1 MRETIVSNR
10 YAKALFELALE
21 MKILEPIYHDNLL
34 IQNVCRQNHD
44 FVTMLRSPVIKDR
57 KKLSILREI
66 FEKKIH
72 ELTFKFMAIITKNS
86 REGLLAEIAKQF
98 IDIYKEYKNIVP
110 AHLSTAAPIDDE
122 TRKMIISLLEDRT
135 NTTIELTEEIH
146 DELIGGFVLNMQD
159 KQYDASVLKQ
169 IKNLKKDFKVNLYIK
184 GF

>member
-21 MKILEPIYHDNLL
+21 MNILEPIYKDNLL
-34 IQNVCRQNHD
+34 MQDVCRQNPD

-57 KKLSILREI
+57 RKLSILREI

-72 ELTFKFMAIITKNS
+72 DLTFKFMAIITKNS
-86 REGLLAEIAKQF
+86 RENLLAEIARQF
-98 IDIYKEYKNIVP
+98 IIIYKEYKNIVP
-110 AHLSTAAPIDDE
+110 AHLSTAAAIDSD
-122 TRKMIISLLEDRT
+122 TRNQIIALLKDRT
-135 NTTIELTEEIH
+135 DVTIELTEEIK
-146 DELIGGFVLNMQD
+146 DDLIGGFVLNMQD

-169 IKNLKKDFKVNLYIK
+169 IKDLKKDFKVNLYVK